1 MKFATVINCMD
12 GRVQI
17 PVIEW
22 MRKNFGVEYV
32 DMITEPGP
40 DKILAENSGET
51 VINRLKLK
59 TEISVHVH
67 GSKVIAIA
75 GHFDCAG
82 NPVTEDIHKK
92 QILEAVKNVK
102 SWKFNAEVIGL
113 WIDKNWKVHRIG

>member
-1 MKFATVINCMD
+1 MD

-113 WIDKNWKVHRIG
+113 WIDKNWEVHRIG